1 MQLSFTIE
9 TGEPSGK
16 TFRLV
21 MGITIP
27 VMLVAMVLIA
37 AGLL

>member
-1 MQLSFTIE
+1 MQLTLTIE

-21 MGITIP
+21 TGITIP
-27 VMLVAMVLIA
+27 VMLVALVLIA
-37 AGLL
+37 FGLI